1 MKKLI
6 LIAIAFI
13 GLQATA
19 QQKRQGLNS
28 HERGQRM
35 MNLSA
40 EEMATL
46 QTKKMTLHLDLNK
59 SQQDDIYK
67 INLENATLRKTF
79 MEARKAKKEAG
90 NAERPSKEERLKMMN
105 AKLDHQI
112 ANKAKVKKIL
122 NEEQYTKWERG
133 QARKHNKTK
142 EGLMGKKGE
151 KGKRKQRQF

>member
-6 LIAIAFI
+6 IIAIALISIQGF
-13 GLQATA
+13 A
-19 QQKRQGLNS
+19 QGERKERPNRNENRQK
-28 HERGQRM
+28 M

-67 INLENATLRKTF
+67 INLENATLRKTY

-90 NAERPSKEERLKMMN
+90 TVQKPSKEDRLERMN
-105 AKLDHQI
+105 ARLDHKI
-112 ANKAKVKKIL
+112 AVKVKMKKIL
-122 NEEQYTKWERG
+122 NEAQYAKWEKAQSRMV
-133 QARKHNKTK
+133 QN
-142 EGLMGKKGE
+142 KKG
-151 KGKRKQRQF
+151 GKRQR